1 MDEPFTC
8 SCQMKTDLENSADV
22 FSFFKENYPLPGI
35 VDNLNKLSNRELRCA
50 CCLMGVALVALS
62 QKKTIW
68 ERLKTMGLGNKEYS
82 LSPASL
88 LPPSHNS
95 LNHHAKDGIFCCKR

>member
-35 VDNLNKLSNRELRCA
+35 VDNLNKLSNKELRCA
-50 CCLMGVALVALS
+50 CCLMGTALIAIS
-62 QKKTIW
+62 RKKMIW
-68 ERLKTMGLGNKEYS
+68 GWLKGVSVET
-82 LSPASL
+82 PIFV
-88 LPPSHNS
+88 PS
-95 LNHHAKDGIFCCKR
+95 GIGMFYKIIYVNL

>member
-8 SCQMKTDLENSADV
+8 TSQMKTDLENSADV
-22 FSFFKENYPLPGI
+22 FSFFEENYSLPAI
-35 VDNLNKLSNRELRCA
+35 ADNLDTLSPKELRCA

-68 ERLKTMGLGNKEYS
+68 ERLKNMGLGSKE
-82 LSPASL
+82 
-88 LPPSHNS
+88 
-95 LNHHAKDGIFCCKR
+95 

>member
-1 MDEPFTC
+1 MNVDFTC

-35 VDNLNKLSNRELRCA
+35 VDNLNKLSNKELRCA

-68 ERLKTMGLGNKEYS
+68 ERLKTMGLGNKE
-82 LSPASL
+82 
-88 LPPSHNS
+88 
-95 LNHHAKDGIFCCKR
+95 

>member
-35 VDNLNKLSNRELRCA
+35 VDNANSVFMETTKAIRKLSKYKE
-50 CCLMGVALVALS
+50 GVLVETPIFVLS
-62 QKKTIW
+62 
-68 ERLKTMGLGNKEYS
+68 
-82 LSPASL
+82 
-88 LPPSHNS
+88 
-95 LNHHAKDGIFCCKR
+95 GIGMFYKIIYVNL